1 MTSQR
6 TLKQFYQRFKE
17 EHTMLLAARCDS
29 DALRMTMAMLRVMY
43 SYFLQH
49 KQEVLP
55 ETQARPELARICAFL
70 NEYQWR
76 LDDQQGEYCIQT
88 DVLGYV
94 FEQQINQKQRGAYYT
109 HGDVAEYI
117 VQRTV
122 LPYLLD
128 RVTDAY
134 PTAIAPLQARLLR
147 TQPERYI
154 HVAVS
159 SQAYLPTETEHEYA
173 IRQARY
179 QQLYTLLQQGQIY
192 TVSDIVTHNLDIRRF
207 ALDIIMACEHPP
219 LLLAFYSTL
228 ERITILDPTC
238 GTGAFLLAAMTL
250 LEELYGACL
259 QRMQQFVERWDEM
272 RPGHPQGD
280 APPIQP
286 LRGSRFV
293 YGRGIPLRVPL
304 FSVPRCE
311 TDDPCYTVFRALLTR
326 VTAQG
331 LGELLINNLYGIEI
345 MPEAVE
351 ICIMRLSLA
360 LVTQG
365 VDNVNPVGT
374 DSSRPSGIPTPNEDA
389 MNRSLPTYPHSFI
402 TQDNRPIQW
411 NVYTGNA
418 LTDETWQTAFPD
430 RHAVFDVII
439 GNPPFVEYSKMAYD
453 TILGCGNGTYGNLYA
468 EVVERSLS
476 LCNTA
481 HSYVGFVVPLSLCAG
496 ERFDRLR
503 RTLLTNTSALWL
515 ANFDIFPCRLFEGAY
530 QRLTLLLGKRRGQF
544 SCTHE
549 TYVTSI
555 QRWYTSER
563 ATLMKR
569 IVYTGVR
576 YRHREDVFPK
586 LSSWLQEEIVQK
598 MITVTGRN
606 MLSMLVSPVK
616 TEYSLYYQEAT
627 NTWMKATQHTPYYK
641 KNGVV
646 TRPRH
651 GRFLYFE
658 DERRASIVCALMNSS
673 LFYVWFAIY
682 GDGFHLSHA
691 LVQSF
696 PVLYEIYM
704 DEQLLF
710 LARRLEEDIQKHALY
725 STRNTKTGDRIEIEE
740 YRMVCSK
747 PIIDEIDSVL
757 ARYYGFTNE
766 ELEVIR
772 QYDSKYRMGKV

>member
-17 EHTMLLAARCDS
+17 EHTMLLTTRCDA
-29 DALRMTMAMLRVMY
+29 DALYMTMAMLRVMY
-43 SYFLQH
+43 SYFLQQR
-49 KQEVLP
+49 QEVLP
-55 ETQARPELARICAFL
+55 EIQARPELARICAFL

-76 LDDQQGEYCIQT
+76 LDNQQGEYCVQP

-94 FEQQINQKQRGAYYT
+94 FEQQISQKQIGAYYT
-109 HGDVAEYI
+109 NGDVAEYI
-117 VQRTV
+117 VQRTI

-128 RVTDAY
+128 TITSMH
-134 PTAIAPLQARLLR
+134 PTMVAPMQVQLLR
-147 TQPERYI
+147 IQPERYI

-173 IRQARY
+173 IRQACY
-179 QQLYTLLQQGQIY
+179 QQLYTLLQQGQIC
-192 TVSDIVTHNLDIRRF
+192 TVSDVVTHNLDIRRF
-207 ALDIIMACEHPP
+207 ALDIIMTCEHPP

-228 ERITILDPTC
+228 ERMTILDPTC

-259 QRMQQFVERWDEM
+259 QRMQQFVEICDEM
-272 RPGHPQGD
+272 SQGHPQGD

-293 YGRGIPLRVPL
+293 YGRDIPLRVPW

-311 TDDPCYTVFRALLTR
+311 TDDPCYTVFRALLTC

-331 LGELLINNLYGIEI
+331 LEELLINNLYGIEI

-351 ICIMRLSLA
+351 VCRMRLSLA
-360 LVTQG
+360 SITQDG
-365 VDNVNPVGT
+365 DNTLVGT

-402 TQDNRPIQW
+402 TQNNRPIQW

-418 LTDETWQTAFPD
+418 LTDETWQMAFPD
-430 RHAVFDVII
+430 RREGFDVII

-481 HSYVGFVVPLSLCAG
+481 HSYVGFVVPLSLCGG

-515 ANFDIFPCRLFEGAY
+515 ANFDIFPCRLFEGAH
-530 QRLTLLLGKRRGQF
+530 QRLTLLLGKRRGQL

-549 TYVTSI
+549 KYVTPI

-569 IVYTGVR
+569 IMYTRVR

-586 LSSWLQEEIVQK
+586 LGSWLQEEIVQK

-606 MLSMLVSPVK
+606 MLSMLVSPAK

-673 LFYVWFAIY
+673 LFYVWFATY

-696 PVLYEIYM
+696 PVLYEIYT

-725 STRNTKTGDRIEIEE
+725 STRNTRTGDRIEIEE
-740 YRMVCSK
+740 YRMAYSK
-747 PIIDEIDSVL
+747 PLIDKIDRVL
-757 ARYYGFTNE
+757 AKYYDFTNA
-766 ELEVIR
+766 EVDFILY
-772 QYDSKYRMGKV
+772 YDNKYRMGRA